1 MKLIRSRNK
10 EKLKDKSKKEAQ
22 EFHRSGVMPDT
33 PKSRDS
39 LSGLDMNTWK
49 MLIVDDEP
57 DVHEITRIALKG
69 FTFDG
74 KKLEL
79 VSAYSAKQ
87 AREILRDD
95 QNFSAAMIDV
105 VMETEEAG
113 LDLVRFIREDMGLSH
128 IRLIVRTGQPGKAP
142 EKYVIDNFD
151 IDDYKEKTDLTTLKM
166 YTMSRSS
173 LKSYRDI
180 LTIEMSRLEL
190 EQKVKERTLELQKA
204 NKELIEISLTDALT
218 KLPNRRHAL
227 QQLSKHWEESTKKG
241 KPLSLMMIDADHFKE
256 INDTYGHD
264 AGDAVLCELA
274 RTLQHSVRTDDFV
287 CRLGGDEFLIICP
300 KTDRKGGLNIAEIV
314 RSKVSEMSVKTGDGF
329 WNGSVSIGL
338 AAYHKNMKNYEAL
351 IKAADEGVYEAKK
364 AGKNCVRTSKNI

>member
-128 IRLIVRTGQPGKAP
+128 IRLIVRTGQPGK
-142 EKYVIDNFD
+142 
-151 IDDYKEKTDLTTLKM
+151 L
-166 YTMSRSS
+166 R
-173 LKSYRDI
+173 
-180 LTIEMSRLEL
+180 
-190 EQKVKERTLELQKA
+190 
-204 NKELIEISLTDALT
+204 
-218 KLPNRRHAL
+218 
-227 QQLSKHWEESTKKG
+227 
-241 KPLSLMMIDADHFKE
+241 
-256 INDTYGHD
+256 
-264 AGDAVLCELA
+264 
-274 RTLQHSVRTDDFV
+274 
-287 CRLGGDEFLIICP
+287 
-300 KTDRKGGLNIAEIV
+300 
-314 RSKVSEMSVKTGDGF
+314 
-329 WNGSVSIGL
+329 
-338 AAYHKNMKNYEAL
+338 KNM
-351 IKAADEGVYEAKK
+351 
-364 AGKNCVRTSKNI
+364 

>member
-22 EFHRSGVMPDT
+22 KFHRSGVMADT
-33 PKSRDS
+33 SKPLGY
-39 LSGLDMNTWK
+39 LSGFGMNTWK

-227 QQLSKHWEESTKKG
+227 QQLSKHWKNPLKK
-241 KPLSLMMIDADHFKE
+241 E
-256 INDTYGHD
+256 NRY
-264 AGDAVLCELA
+264 
-274 RTLQHSVRTDDFV
+274 R
-287 CRLGGDEFLIICP
+287 
-300 KTDRKGGLNIAEIV
+300 
-314 RSKVSEMSVKTGDGF
+314 
-329 WNGSVSIGL
+329 
-338 AAYHKNMKNYEAL
+338 
-351 IKAADEGVYEAKK
+351 
-364 AGKNCVRTSKNI
+364 